1 VTSSR
6 RSKKSSRSKSSR
18 LTTASTT
25 STARQRRLN
34 LEEELATLKAKMHMA
49 GKKEELDE
57 ANRKALENLDELRLQ
72 LQKEE
77 TRVKEEIQNATKRF
91 QIAEELAEKKA
102 RIDACKKF
110 EEEFAP
116 LPLVDSDEASCA
128 QERLTR
134 FLGLQPDM
142 PNADNSVRE
151 NTTAAESTPPKDP
164 KLTPKLCPL
173 NPSTPEFVPNAVP
186 SIPTNQQDTI
196 PPVIEKIVTNPVLNE
211 PSLVQAQLDVI
222 SKLLEVQNQNR
233 LPLPEPGIFNGDP
246 LQFPIWLKAFETLI
260 EGRAIN
266 PAERLHFLGKYVTGE
281 AKELIKGFMLLDGYQ
296 AKLPRWTLVRW
307 GRRVYDWKEKNH
319 NFPPFSEFVKYL
331 VTESNIA
338 CDPVISRFKEDDSK
352 KAKSRPYEIPNR
364 RNRPNRDEY
373 RSRNTLATRSEEGD
387 QSKERPNGE
396 AKQTTCILCNGPH
409 ELNSCQSFC
418 AKDIIDRKE
427 YAKER
432 VFALAA

>member
-1 VTSSR
+1 MSDLRYKLVNERNISSLELGSQALSECMKELTSAQDALENTLESAVERMTLFTKFENTSR
-6 RSKKSSRSKSSR
+6 ETNAILKEVNETKQKIGSSRSKSSR

-57 ANRKALENLDELRLQ
+57 ANRKALENLDEIRLQ

-110 EEEFAP
+110 EEE
-116 LPLVDSDEASCA
+116 V
-128 QERLTR
+128 
-134 FLGLQPDM
+134 
-142 PNADNSVRE
+142 PNADNYVRE
-151 NTTAAESTPPKDP
+151 NTNAAESTPPNDP
-164 KLTPKLCPL
+164 KLTPELCLL

-186 SIPTNQQDTI
+186 SISTNQQDTI
-196 PPVIEKIVTNPVLNE
+196 PPVIEKIVTNPVLNA

-281 AKELIKGFMLLDGYQ
+281 AKELIKGFMLLDGEDAYQ
-296 AKLPRWTLVRW
+296 
-307 GRRVYDWKEKNH
+307 
-319 NFPPFSEFVKYL
+319 
-331 VTESNIA
+331 
-338 CDPVISRFKEDDSK
+338 
-352 KAKSRPYEIPNR
+352 KAKEMLSKRF
-364 RNRPNRDEY
+364 
-373 RSRNTLATRSEEGD
+373 GD
-387 QSKERPNGE
+387 
-396 AKQTTCILCNGPH
+396 
-409 ELNSCQSFC
+409 SF
-418 AKDIIDRKE
+418 A
-427 YAKER
+427 
-432 VFALAA
+432 VAAAF

>member
-1 VTSSR
+1 MSNENTEICRESLCENAEIVEGAKNIDKTEDLQKLPPDRDVVMRLQDQFHIASKIWRKEMNDLRYKLVNERNISSLELGSQALSECMKELTSAQDALENTLESAVERMTLFTKFENTSRETNAILKEVNEVIYELKMVNDDRSSVASSR

-266 PAERLHFLGKYVTGE
+266 PAERLHFLG
-281 AKELIKGFMLLDGYQ
+281 
-296 AKLPRWTLVRW
+296 
-307 GRRVYDWKEKNH
+307 
-319 NFPPFSEFVKYL
+319 
-331 VTESNIA
+331 
-338 CDPVISRFKEDDSK
+338 
-352 KAKSRPYEIPNR
+352 
-364 RNRPNRDEY
+364 
-373 RSRNTLATRSEEGD
+373 
-387 QSKERPNGE
+387 
-396 AKQTTCILCNGPH
+396 
-409 ELNSCQSFC
+409 
-418 AKDIIDRKE
+418 
-427 YAKER
+427 
-432 VFALAA
+432 